1 MEKRNEMTINNSK
14 HIIFGLLIGALAGA
28 TAMLLFAPQSG
39 RQTRD
44 QIQLKSEELMNK
56 TNEFVKDSV
65 KQVQRKTEEISSDI
79 KQKVGQLKESGKEK
93 LVKGIDQVSDVLD
106 DGKDAVEGM

>member
-1 MEKRNEMTINNSK
+1 MEKRCAMEMNNSK
-14 HIIFGLLIGALAGA
+14 HMVFGLLIGALAGA

-65 KQVQRKTEEISSDI
+65 KQVQRKTEEISSEI
-79 KQKVGQLKESGKEK
+79 KEKVAQLKESGKEK
-93 LVKGIDQVSDVLD
+93 LVEGIDQVEGALE
-106 DGKDAVEGM
+106 DGKEAVKGM

>member
-1 MEKRNEMTINNSK
+1 MKEMEINNSK

-39 RQTRD
+39 KQTRD

-79 KQKVGQLKESGKEK
+79 KEKVGQLKESGKEK
-93 LVKGIDQVSDVLD
+93 LVKGIDQVEDALD
-106 DGKDAVEGM
+106 DGKQAVKGM